1 MLKWLYTYYCRC
13 GEWEDGWEDGCM
25 VVPDVS
31 IVCPIQIPWWWIKSV
46 HCGLCYRPQLRPI
59 YVGSDKNRD
68 AVYRLFCNP
77 FYFYS
82 FSSSSSKK

>member
-31 IVCPIQIPWWWIKSV
+31 IVCPIQISWWWIKSV

-68 AVYRLFCNP
+68 AV
-77 FYFYS
+77 
-82 FSSSSSKK
+82 